1 MRTAPPAV
9 VTDPVI
15 PITVS
20 VYGKPEPGGSKRA
33 ITRGGRTFILD
44 ANYKTGGWKHEVAQA
59 AMIAMQGRQPIL
71 GPVEVRM
78 TFYLKRPKG
87 HYGTGRNQAQLKL
100 GAPPCPAVKPDL
112 TKLVRSTED
121 ALSGI
126 VWRDDCQVVVA
137 THHKTYAVEGERPQG
152 ADISVCEIR

>member
-1 MRTAPPAV
+1 M
-9 VTDPVI
+9 TDPVI

-33 ITRGGRTFILD
+33 ITRGARTFILD

-59 AMIAMQGRQPIL
+59 AMIAMRGRQPIL

-87 HYGTGRNQAQLKL
+87 HYGTGKNQAQLKL

-137 THHKTYAVEGERPQG
+137 THHKVYAIEGERPQG
-152 ADISVCEIR
+152 ADIWAREIR